1 MGVRSNKKSSKWDG
15 FVQRSADQPNG
26 ATRMVNRTPKDFSRS
41 PVEQFAK
48 FLIVSGKEDPA
59 LLRRA
64 GPPAAD
70 SFLHRIRDLPAM
82 LHPAPRHG
90 SEAEPD
96 PYLESLV
103 ALAVSSAREAE
114 DASRKAYAAI
124 ARARRGSFAF
134 AGLATVGFLVGMVGI
149 TSGQFALRDWSAWS
163 GEAASDGNK
172 VQIASVAHDGNT
184 VPTGSRVAAVQAPVL
199 PPSGNASGGS
209 PFRPTPGPAVMA
221 TASPDPS
228 PSPVIS
234 PGVTAAP
241 APIGSDGTSRGR
253 SLVTPGGSS
262 TTGSTPGGP
271 VSGGLGSS
279 ASPSKVAL
287 PSGVGPNVG
296 GPNIVGSVA
305 GGSPDKL
312 ASGRAAAPRI
322 ASVGGSAA
330 TTADPAPGAVADAA
344 PVATASPTAT
354 GAAAPVNRG
363 MPPANLGT
371 RGQTPGSGEETIN
384 PPIPSPLPFANP
396 PPVVLS
402 MESPRGAP
410 GVEAPGAANDHSPA
424 NQRITGPGSQRS
436 TQSRPAHRRTYYS
449 SVRYAA
455 VRPASPF
462 SWFVRNIH
470 AIFR

>member
-64 GPPAAD
+64 GAPAAD
-70 SFLHRIRDLPAM
+70 SFLDRIRDLPAM
-82 LHPAPRHG
+82 LHSAPRRD

-134 AGLATVGFLVGMVGI
+134 AGLATVGFLVGMAGI
-149 TSGQFALRDWSAWS
+149 TSGQFAIRDWSAWS

-184 VPTGSRVAAVQAPVL
+184 VQTGSRVAAVQSPVP

-209 PFRPTPGPAVMA
+209 PVRPTPGPAVMA

-228 PSPVIS
+228 PSPGMI
-234 PGVTAAP
+234 AAP
-241 APIGSDGTSRGR
+241 APIGSDGMSRGR
-253 SLVTPGGSS
+253 SLVTPGGSTPMGSS

-271 VSGGLGSS
+271 VSGGVGSS
-279 ASPSKVAL
+279 ASPSKVAS
-287 PSGVGPNVG
+287 PSVVGPNVV
-296 GPNIVGSVA
+296 GPNVVGSVA

-330 TTADPAPGAVADAA
+330 TTADPAPGTVADAA
-344 PVATASPTAT
+344 PVAPASPRATGTAT
-354 GAAAPVNRG
+354 PVNRG
-363 MPPANLGT
+363 IAPANLGT

-402 MESPRGAP
+402 LESPRGAP

-424 NQRITGPGSQRS
+424 NQRIAGPGPQRS
-436 TQSRPAHRRTYYS
+436 TRPVHRRTYYS
-449 SVRYAA
+449 SARYAA

-462 SWFVRNIH
+462 TWFVRNIH